1 LIAPPAAALVQGPET
16 GRIRGMPAQS
26 LAEFVS
32 RTAQQDR
39 GHGLF
44 ELEHD
49 RLLEVNL
56 SGLVWTKTG
65 SMVAY
70 HGSVRFTREG
80 VLEHGVGNF
89 LKKAFTGEGARLTK
103 AEGAGK
109 VYLADAGKKITILR
123 LANESIFVNG
133 NDVIAFEPTLKFN
146 ITMMRKVAAM
156 LAGGLFNIRF
166 EGAGL
171 IAITTH
177 YDPITLRV
185 TPQQPVFTDPNATI
199 AWSGNLTPEFHTDV
213 SLKTFLGRGSG
224 ESLQMLFRGD
234 GFVVIQPY
242 EEVYMQQQG

>member
-1 LIAPPAAALVQGPET
+1 
-16 GRIRGMPAQS
+16 MPAQS
-26 LAEFVS
+26 LSEFVTN
-32 RTAQQDR
+32 TAQQDR

-44 ELEHD
+44 ELEHA

-56 SGLVWTKTG
+56 NGLIWTKTG

-70 HGSVRFTREG
+70 LGSVKFTREG
-80 VLEHGVGNF
+80 MMEHGLGNF
-89 LKKAFTGEGARLTK
+89 LKKAVTGEGARLTK

-133 NDVIAFEPTLKFN
+133 NDVIAFEPSLKFS

-156 LAGGLFNIRF
+156 MAGGLFNIRF
-166 EGAGL
+166 EGTGML
-171 IAITTH
+171 AITTH

-199 AWSGNLTPEFHTDV
+199 AWSGTLSPEFHTDV
-213 SLKTFLGRGSG
+213 SFKTFLGRGSG

-242 EEVYMQQQG
+242 EEVYMQSGQGS